1 MRKSYNNLQ
10 FFLFITYVSN
20 SRGWQVGEVSSRNK
34 GTHGFF
40 PSEREMQTVFR
51 AEGPDFKKNVRI
63 PQFRNVSIYPLVC
76 WILGIEPAPND
87 GDFEEVKPM
96 LR

>member
-1 MRKSYNNLQ
+1 
-10 FFLFITYVSN
+10 
-20 SRGWQVGEVSSRNK
+20 
-34 GTHGFF
+34 
-40 PSEREMQTVFR
+40 MQTVFR
-51 AEGPDFKKNVRI
+51 AEGPDFKKNVRV